1 MDLLQISH
9 HNPFATH
16 SERVSQLL
24 KTMKETFSSTNS
36 GFVLT
41 KMQMSECKQWSDI
54 VLTIQAVSLPA
65 AKNVFLIGN

>member
-1 MDLLQISH
+1 MDLLQTFY
-9 HNPFATH
+9 HNSLATH

-24 KTMKETFSSTNS
+24 RAMKETFSSTS
-36 GFVLT
+36 GFVLA
-41 KMQMSECKQWSDI
+41 KMQMSECKRWSDI